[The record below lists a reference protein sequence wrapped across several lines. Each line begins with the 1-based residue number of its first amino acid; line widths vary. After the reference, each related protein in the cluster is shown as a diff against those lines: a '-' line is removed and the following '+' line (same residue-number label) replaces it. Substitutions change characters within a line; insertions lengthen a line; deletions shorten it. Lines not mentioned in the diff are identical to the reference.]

1 MADYN
6 DDEEEDEGEGEEEEE
21 PEVEESQPIEF
32 AQLIR
37 QQQIPV
43 EAEALDS
50 SNSSLPRLDMQA
62 PTMDFSSL
70 MDDYDYGEMDTSY
83 DMAEVQRYFGK

>member
-1 MADYN
+1 MVEYD
-6 DDEEEDEGEGEEEEE
+6 DDEEEGEEDEAEEAE
-21 PEVEESQPIEF
+21 EVEEDQPIDF
-32 AQLIR
+32 AHLVR

-43 EAEALDS
+43 EAETLDFS
-50 SNSSLPRLDMQA
+50 SSSLPRLDMRA

-70 MDDYDYGEMDTSY
+70 MDDYDYGVMDTNY